1 MSLVKVVCGLLLVEA
16 IHGSYTVIVKVL
28 FVTDK
33 VHPILFIFLRSLVA
47 LPCLLALAWYVDKPG
62 MANDCLSWALGVTG
76 NLMANSGGILL
87 TQSTFKASL
96 FQQLNP
102 VVTTTL
108 SAFQGRENVNIFTR
122 TGALKWGW
130 ILFAVIGAALFNPI
144 GDILFLVNVASY
156 SSYLVYISDLLNEYP
171 AILLTAWTY
180 ISGVAF
186 NGICL
191 LFAWMLSESPVFHFP
206 PKGILAV
213 LYGGI
218 FSSTIVYILINW
230 INQQTSPPFV
240 TAFIPLQ
247 TVFVVIL
254 SAVFLGET
262 VGAQEIIG
270 GLIVCVGVF
279 GLVYVRWS
287 EGQGESLCSGDQ
299 ERVHDTDETS
309 PLLS

>member
-1 MSLVKVVCGLLLVEA
+1 
-16 IHGSYTVIVKVL
+16 
-28 FVTDK
+28 
-33 VHPILFIFLRSLVA
+33 
-47 LPCLLALAWYVDKPG
+47 
-62 MANDCLSWALGVTG
+62 MANDCLSWAIGSDRQPYG
-76 NLMANSGGILL
+76 EFRWNSVDTINVQSVFVSGIL
-87 TQSTFKASL
+87 SL
-96 FQQLNP
+96 GLIGHYNDLYQQLNP

-130 ILFAVIGAALFNPI
+130 ILFAVIGAALVIAKPTSSSSAINDTSYNPI

-191 LFAWMLSESPVFHFP
+191 LFACMLSESPVFHFP

-254 SAVFLGET
+254 SAVFLGDT

-287 EGQGESLCSGDQ
+287 EGQEESLCNGDQ